1 MYLETFKI
9 SKTIQT
15 IGIQSIGSIATIIT
29 VFAVTS
35 RYGLEGQGYWATYR
49 SVLELICALVI
60 FGFPQLFTYTI
71 NKNNTLLSDIL
82 RFCLRYLA
90 LVWPVISILI
100 FFSLSAGVINAG
112 GEAINDSITL
122 ILSGLLY
129 VIYAFIR
136 GISIAITP
144 IHIYNLITIL
154 PSIAQLLLIYLW
166 PSKSIINL
174 SWIIMASLLASV
186 FICIKLTL
194 KFSNLNER
202 NNNNFIKIWRPDLI
216 LYGFWWFLTGFL
228 QMLIPFVF
236 YQLIQ
241 CNENKLMEVGNLSI
255 AFLVVGAMLLP
266 INILG
271 PLIFND
277 LTKIT
282 KENQRQILFTK
293 IGRLLMVSTIIATG
307 LFNIYQK
314 QISITLLHGR
324 YVEAVSIAAVMILSI
339 PFAYYT
345 RLVNSMAASDGDSN
359 RNAILM
365 GLRVACT
372 IIPPFI
378 FPINLELVAWSYAFG
393 EIMSAI
399 FSVIYLK
406 NIRNWSWRYIFMI
419 S

>member
-1 MYLETFKI
+1 MYLEIFKI

-29 VFAVTS
+29 VFEVTS

-60 FGFPQLFTYTI
+60 FGFPQIFTYTI

-82 RFCLRYLA
+82 RFCLRYLT
-90 LVWPVISILI
+90 LVWPVISILL
-100 FFSLSAGVINAG
+100 FFSLSTGVINAG
-112 GEAINDSITL
+112 GAVINDSITL
-122 ILSGLLY
+122 IFSGLLY

-144 IHIYNLITIL
+144 ILIYNLITIL
-154 PSIAQLLLIYLW
+154 PSIVQLLLIYLW
-166 PSKSIINL
+166 PSESIINIP
-174 SWIIMASLLASV
+174 WIIMVSLLTSV
-186 FICIKLTL
+186 FIGVKLTL

-202 NNNNFIKIWRPDLI
+202 SNNSKKLWQPDLI

-241 CNENKLMEVGNLSI
+241 CNENKLIEVGNLSI

-282 KENQRQILFTK
+282 KEHQRQILFTK
-293 IGRLLMVSTIIATG
+293 IGRLLMASTFIATG

-324 YVEAVSIAAVMILSI
+324 YVEAVSIAAVMVLSI

-372 IIPPFI
+372 IVPPFI

-399 FSVIYLK
+399 FAVIYLK
-406 NIRNWSWRYIFMI
+406 NIRNWSWRCIFMI
-419 S
+419 Y